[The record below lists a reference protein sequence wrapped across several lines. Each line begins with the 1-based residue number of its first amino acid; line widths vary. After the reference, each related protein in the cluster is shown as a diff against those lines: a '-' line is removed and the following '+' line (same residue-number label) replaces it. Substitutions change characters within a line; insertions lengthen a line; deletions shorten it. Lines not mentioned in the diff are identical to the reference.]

1 MAIERKAE
9 KRSVYA
15 DSRDLGEEGDTM
27 ETWDQ
32 DKLNEVIDKKH
43 ATEKTMPTTTI
54 VIILKISGIIK
65 S

>member
-1 MAIERKAE
+1 M
-9 KRSVYA
+9 YA
-15 DSRDLGEEGDTM
+15 DSRDVGEDGETM

-54 VIILKISGIIK
+54 VRVLYIS
-65 S
+65 